1 MSVDT
6 EKVPKAMAE
15 RFAAITALTD
25 AFCGERLNDKYARMI
40 RAATAALCRKRP
52 SPVAT
57 GAPASWAAGITHAV
71 DTVNFVFD
79 RSGSPH
85 VSAAERYQA
94 FGVAESTG
102 QGKSK
107 RVRDVLAM
115 RSFDPDWTLPWR
127 LANNPMVWTVSING
141 FVLDA
146 RALERDQQ
154 ALLRAAGLIPFVH
167 ADQET
172 GVVSPG
178 DSASQ

>member
-6 EKVPKAMAE
+6 DMVPKAMAE

-25 AFCGERLNDKYARMI
+25 AFCGERLNDEYARVI
-40 RAATAALCRKRP
+40 GAVTAALCRARP
-52 SPVAT
+52 SPVST
-57 GAPASWAAGITHAV
+57 GAPASWAAGITHT
-71 DTVNFVFD
+71 DGTVNFVFD

-115 RSFDPDWTLPWR
+115 RSFDPDWTLPSR

-141 FVLDA
+141 FVLGA
-146 RALERDQQ
+146 HSLERDQQ
-154 ALLRAAGLIPFVH
+154 ALVHAGGMIPFVH

-172 GVVSPG
+172 GVISPG
-178 DSASQ
+178 DSASR

>member
-1 MSVDT
+1 MST
-6 EKVPKAMAE
+6 YAEKVPKAMAE
-15 RFAAITALTD
+15 RFAAIKELTD
-25 AFCGERLNDKYARMI
+25 AFCGERLNDEYARMI

-57 GAPASWAAGITHAV
+57 GTPASWAAGITHAV
-71 DTVNFVFD
+71 GTVNFVFD
-79 RSGSPH
+79 RSRSPH
-85 VSAAERYQA
+85 ISAAELYQA

-107 RVRDVLAM
+107 RVRDALAM
-115 RSFDPDWTLPWR
+115 RSFDPDWTLPSR
-127 LANNPMVWTVSING
+127 LADNPMVWMVSING

-154 ALLRAAGLIPFVH
+154 ALLHAAGLIPFVH

-172 GVVSPG
+172 GVGCG
-178 DSASQ
+178 DSASR